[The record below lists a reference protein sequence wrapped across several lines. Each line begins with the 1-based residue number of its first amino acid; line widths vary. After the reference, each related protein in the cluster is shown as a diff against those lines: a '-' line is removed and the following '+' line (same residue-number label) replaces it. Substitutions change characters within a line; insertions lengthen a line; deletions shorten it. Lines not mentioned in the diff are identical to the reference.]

1 MVLAAAR
8 LLVAQPTRVLL
19 PYGLMSV
26 VQTPTDSD
34 NVHWQNGIQFEPD
47 TCERARVT
55 TTDCPAIPP
64 DKIPTDPPGLR
75 GANPFTVYTMPVCSA
90 PGFIE
95 EARTRAL
102 AALTSG
108 EPRAVER
115 EFWLGE
121 FGVTPHLAVTGA
133 AVTGADGLVEQS
145 SPTIITGG
153 PVSPVEGLALL
164 EEALSS
170 CYGNEGVIHMSPG
183 TLTHLWTNGSVTKD
197 GARLRTGNGHLVA
210 AGAGYP
216 GTFPGAAEPGGSG
229 VRWMFATGA
238 VFMRR
243 SDPIVPEARPGGV
256 LNRGNNSVF
265 LVAERTYVIGWDC
278 CHFAIPIRIA
288 SVG

>member
-1 MVLAAAR
+1 MVMPAAR
-8 LLVAQPTRVLL
+8 LLVAPPTRTLL
-19 PYGLMSV
+19 PYGLLSV
-26 VQTPTDSD
+26 AQTPTDSD
-34 NVHWQNGIQFEPD
+34 SIHWQNGIQFEPD

-55 TTDCPAIPP
+55 VTDCPAIPA
-64 DKIPTDPPGLR
+64 DKIPTDGPGLR

-90 PGFIE
+90 PGFID
-95 EARTRAL
+95 EARTRAV

-108 EPRAVER
+108 EARAIER

-121 FGVTPHLAVTGA
+121 FGVTPHLTVTGA
-133 AVTGADGLVEQS
+133 AVTGSDGTVEQS

-153 PVSPVEGLALL
+153 PVTPVEGLALL
-164 EEALSS
+164 EEALSN

-183 TLTHLWTNGSVTKD
+183 TLTTLYTNGSIYKD
-197 GARLRTGNGHLVA
+197 GARLRTPNSHLVA

-216 GTFPGAAEPGGSG
+216 GTFPGQSDPGGSG

-243 SDPIVPEARPGGV
+243 TEVTVPEARPGGV

-265 LVAERTYVIGWDC
+265 LVAERTYVLGWDC
-278 CHFAIPIRIA
+278 CHIAIPVRIA